1 MTTPAQQRGIIENV
15 TKLKLK
21 SSPDSE
27 YGQSDLDR
35 VWLLTDDDGSN
46 FPFFSPTNGLDRDRV
61 FCLANMHPIVE
72 SGQQPKPVVPPVPPM
87 PVSFTA
93 PPSPYT
99 DLQQVAINTFQAMYD
114 AAAAYRRGEPSP
126 NATSLNPEY
135 GICDNID
142 RFARANGSTETPMS
156 EVKEN
161 FIRQTE
167 VYSGNYTYPVP
178 CPEGG
183 DASGAFSRNSNKWNG
198 PYGLNRLVQLGQLI
212 ALIKSDKW
220 DDSMVKRKTP
230 AFRNGLTVG
239 DIVVYTRRTEHTY
252 WVFRLDDESMS
263 PSFHKIGNP
272 DDYTDLDL
280 NYIRKVDKAD
290 IRKRTVSEFLA
301 ELTVKQEE
309 QEAINKQIAELT
321 SKLTANAAAIALL
334 DFGLADQ
341 HKVKRLA

>member
-1 MTTPAQQRGIIENV
+1 MTTPAQQPKFPIDSFVEVVAGGWG
-15 TKLKLK
+15 L
-21 SSPDSE
+21 SPDRIGE
-27 YGQSDLDR
+27 VMVIKGFTLRGSDETVYHVADL
-35 VWLLTDDDGSN
+35 
-46 FPFFSPTNGLDRDRV
+46 NGEDVSHSAWEPSFKAAVKPATL
-61 FCLANMHPIVE
+61 P
-72 SGQQPKPVVPPVPPM
+72 QPVVPPM

-99 DLQQVAINTFQAMYD
+99 DLQQTAINTFQAMYD

-126 NATSLNPEY
+126 NATSLNPDY

-183 DASGAFSRNSNKWNG
+183 DASSAFSRNSNKWNG

-212 ALIKSDKW
+212 ELIKSDKW
-220 DDSMVKRKTP
+220 EDSMVKRKTP

-239 DIVVYTRRTEHTY
+239 DIVVYTRRSEHTY
-252 WVFRLDDESMS
+252 WVFRRDDESMS
-263 PSFHKIGNP
+263 PSFHKIGEP

-280 NYIRKVDKAD
+280 NYVRKVDKVD
-290 IRKRTVSEFLA
+290 VRDRTVSEFLA
-301 ELTVKQEE
+301 ELKVKQEE
-309 QEAINKQIAELT
+309 QETINKQMAELAALLA
-321 SKLTANAAAIALL
+321 SNKAAIALL
-334 DFGLADQ
+334 DFGLAAQ